1 VKNPLHPVNLCQ
13 ALRTIASGL
22 ALCLALALPGVLF
35 SQSAGSDNSPFEI
48 RSVTANE
55 KAVPVR
61 WNGEVNLGSSPNN
74 IIFAFGPRDNAQ
86 PTPVRIRYKLEGHD
100 NNWRDGASD
109 MYMTVRFYNAA
120 GDQVGQKQFPVT
132 GESAGWNGSLVT
144 SSLTHRRETVV
155 VPEQATRVWV
165 IISSAGPPSA
175 VGVYVVANLVVSKM
189 SSTAPPVVLMDSP
202 FDQDV
207 GEPVNRIPN
216 GWVRDGNHSSMA
228 NIVAI
233 GQNPAQ
239 RAFAILDD
247 DSNSHAEWHNIME
260 AAPRVAPGDQILI
273 EWNEAFSIGI
283 GTTTVAQY
291 PSLREGTYRFHLAA
305 FDIFGNLVGSSHSIS
320 VSVQPPLWRT
330 PWFWGGTMAAGFLL
344 VFGAWR
350 YLVWRRVQQEMVRLK
365 QERALENERLR
376 IAQDLHDDFGARV
389 TEISIASALA
399 KTKTNFPESASADFE
414 RISTMSRELVSALYE
429 TVWAVNPEN
438 DNLDALGNYLCQMI
452 NRLCEQA
459 QLSCRLRVAE
469 LPHEIQVSSQTRH
482 NVIMAAKEAAHNVV
496 KHARA
501 AELALDV
508 TFVGGLLTVVVQDN
522 GSGFQPDEKRGGN
535 GLTNMQRR
543 LADLGGTC
551 EIQSSPGNGTR
562 VIMQLPIGKRR

>member
-1 VKNPLHPVNLCQ
+1 MKNLLYPAKLSL
-13 ALRTIASGL
+13 ALIEIISGL
-22 ALCLALALPGVLF
+22 AFGLVFLLPGVLLG
-35 SQSAGSDNSPFEI
+35 QSSGSNNSSFEI
-48 RSVTANE
+48 RSITAND
-55 KAVPVR
+55 KAVSLR
-61 WNGEVNLGSSPNN
+61 RNGEVNLGSSPNN
-74 IIFAFGPRDNAQ
+74 ILFAFGPRANAQ
-86 PTPVRIRYKLEGHD
+86 PAPVRIRYKLEGYD

-109 MYMTVRFYNAA
+109 MYLTVRFYNTA

-155 VPEQATRVWV
+155 VPESATRVWV

-175 VGVYVVANLVVSKM
+175 VGVYVVANLVISKM
-189 SSTAPPVVLMDSP
+189 SSTAPSTVLMDSP
-202 FDQDV
+202 FDHDV
-207 GEPVNRIPN
+207 SEPVNRIPN

-228 NIVAI
+228 NIIAI

-247 DSNSHAEWHNIME
+247 DTNSHAEWHNIME
-260 AAPRVAPGDQILI
+260 AAPRVAPGDQLLI
-273 EWNEAFSIGI
+273 EWNEAFSIGM
-283 GTTTVAQY
+283 GTATTVHY
-291 PSLREGTYRFHLAA
+291 PSLREGTYRFQIAA
-305 FDIFGNLVGSSHSIS
+305 FDIFGKPTGASYSLS
-320 VSVQPPLWRT
+320 VRVPPPLWQT
-330 PWFWGGTMAAGFLL
+330 PWFWGVAMATGFLV
-344 VFGAWR
+344 VFGVWR

-365 QERALENERLR
+365 HERAVENERLR

-399 KTKTNFPESASADFE
+399 RKKPGISPTASADFDQ
-414 RISTMSRELVSALYE
+414 ISTLSRELVSALYE

-459 QLSCRLRVAE
+459 QLSCRLRVAD

-482 NVIMAAKEAAHNVV
+482 NIIMAAKEAAHNVI

-501 AELALDV
+501 TELALDV
-508 TFVGGLLTVVVQDN
+508 TFADELLLVVIQDN
-522 GSGFQPDEKRGGN
+522 GNGFQPDEKRNGN

-551 EIQSSPGNGTR
+551 EIQSRPGNGTR
-562 VIMQLPIGKRR
+562 VILQLPIGKRS